1 MKHDGTE
8 NEIRIFRGGR
18 YMCSDN
24 DKIADIQRV
33 ARMLNCNQLSLEE
46 YLKNG
51 GKYSREIIDD
61 CDSGGFANI
70 CELAGVKTK

>member
-1 MKHDGTE
+1 
-8 NEIRIFRGGR
+8 
-18 YMCSDN
+18 MC
-24 DKIADIQRV
+24 RV
-33 ARMLNCNQLSLEE
+33 ARMLNYNRLSLEE

-70 CELAGVKTK
+70 CELAGVKTR

>member
-1 MKHDGTE
+1 
-8 NEIRIFRGGR
+8 
-18 YMCSDN
+18 MCSDN

-61 CDSGGFANI
+61 CESGGFANI
-70 CELAGVKTK
+70 CELAGVKTRQI